1 MQSLTPDPEYKNF
14 KSGYVAVVGRPN
26 VGKSTLTNAILK
38 FPLSITTPKPQTTRH
53 RILGIH
59 TQEDA
64 QVIFLDTPGLIDP
77 KYKLQDWMMKAARS
91 AVQDSDVNLLL
102 VEASLKPNKKDLEI
116 LEMLKSAGAPII
128 LGINKIDLID
138 KERVLPLIDAY
149 RGLYDF
155 SDIIPISALQNINLD
170 DLMQAILALLP
181 YGPPFYPDDV
191 VTEHPERFFVSELIR
206 EQIFRHY
213 SEEIPFS
220 TAVVIDEFRE
230 RPGRKDY
237 IKARI
242 IVERDSQKK
251 IIIGKGG
258 KDIREVGK
266 LARQSIEAFLQR
278 PVYLELFVAV
288 RDKWRKKEIFLKE
301 FGYDFRSM

>member
-1 MQSLTPDPEYKNF
+1 MTIDATQH
-14 KSGYVAVVGRPN
+14 KSGYVAVLGQPN

-59 TQEDA
+59 TEENA
-64 QVIFLDTPGLIDP
+64 QIIFLDTPGLIDP

-91 AVQDSDVNLLL
+91 ALNDADVNLLL
-102 VEASLKPNKKDLEI
+102 VEARERPHSKDVEI
-116 LEMLKSAGAPII
+116 LKMIAEAGAPII
-128 LGINKIDLID
+128 LGINKVDAIE
-138 KERVLPLIDAY
+138 KKKVLPLIEAFKS
-149 RGLYDF
+149 LHDF
-155 SDIIPISALQNINLD
+155 SDIIPMSALKNINLD
-170 DLMQAILALLP
+170 VLMPAILKHLP
-181 YGPPFYPDDV
+181 YGPPFYPDDL

-213 SEEIPFS
+213 SDEVPFS
-220 TAVVIDEFRE
+220 TAVVVDEFHE
-230 RPGRKDY
+230 RDGRKDF

-242 IVERDSQKK
+242 VVERESQKR

-258 KDIREVGK
+258 KDIRSVGQT
-266 LARQSIEAFLQR
+266 ARKEIEEFLQR

-288 RDKWRKKEIFLKE
+288 REKWRKKDVFLKE
-301 FGYDFRSM
+301 FGYDPRSK